1 MNHKPV
7 VNKGIKI
14 LGIGQSLPNKVLTYK
29 ELESILSGS
38 STSWIENKL
47 GIQERRISIDDTN
60 GENWGLGNKVVKINN

>member
-1 MNHKPV
+1 MNNKPV

-60 GENWGLGNKVVKINN
+60 GENWGLENKVVKINN

>member
-1 MNHKPV
+1 MNNKPV

-29 ELESILSGS
+29 ELESILYGS